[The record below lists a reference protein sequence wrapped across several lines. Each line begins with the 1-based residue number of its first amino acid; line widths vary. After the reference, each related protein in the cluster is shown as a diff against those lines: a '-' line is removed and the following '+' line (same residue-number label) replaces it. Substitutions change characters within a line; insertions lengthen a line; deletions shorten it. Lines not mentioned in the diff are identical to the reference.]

1 MTAKSD
7 LENPNFK
14 YKPSNL
20 PGGIFANDEEFFSS
34 PDQFASDLDLKA
46 QKYLVIE
53 VLVDMNNFIRIY
65 FNKK

>member
-1 MTAKSD
+1 MTGKSD

-20 PGGIFANDEEFFSS
+20 PGGIFANDEEFFSC

-53 VLVDMNNFIRIY
+53 VLVDMNNFI
-65 FNKK
+65 